1 MALEMQPAERAT
13 VKDNAMDYG
22 KSGVAKG
29 AKNTPRH
36 NEPTGDCKNP
46 YARPAPKAELLARMK
61 AAAAAKKAG

>member
-1 MALEMQPAERAT
+1 MAPDMRPAARVAD
-13 VKDNAMDYG
+13 KDNAMDYG

-36 NEPTGDCKNP
+36 TEPAGDGKNP

-61 AAAAAKKAG
+61 AAAEAKKAG